1 MIKSSV
7 LIVVFYV
14 QALTLDSRVSSS
26 VSYRLSMLG
35 RTPALRQRCTGKQA
49 ATAALLLSSGDLRR
63 LPFFLGGSS
72 PFFGNN
78 LIEKEDDETK
88 VGAVFEYSLVSLL
101 VALNFSYFF

>member
-1 MIKSSV
+1 MGGGMIKSSV

-72 PFFGNN
+72 PFF
-78 LIEKEDDETK
+78 LRRTTK
-88 VGAVFEYSLVSLL
+88 RR
-101 VALNFSYFF
+101 